1 MCNFLLSNFQYTV
14 CSISSNEISSTIVF
28 GNVFQY
34 NMERIVSGV
43 NNAEVCEIRE
53 QLCNKNGDGAADRR
67 RPRPLITDNEVSQL
81 ITVIY
86 RNSPLHLQSSELAAV
101 TSVIPPGDI
110 RSLPPRLITVV
121 SVIPAVSCCHFPCRI
136 HSLSFDK

>member
-1 MCNFLLSNFQYTV
+1 MCNFLFLHFQYTV
-14 CSISSNEISSTIVF
+14 CSISSNEILSSTIVF
-28 GNVFQY
+28 GSLFQY

-67 RPRPLITDNEVSQL
+67 RPRPLITDNEVRQL

-86 RNSPLHLQSSELAAV
+86 HNSPPHLQSSELAAV
-101 TSVIPPGDI
+101 TIGYPSRRHPLPSAAANYCHQ
-110 RSLPPRLITVV
+110 RHPCLPLSLPVPNILTQLR
-121 SVIPAVSCCHFPCRI
+121 
-136 HSLSFDK
+136 